1 MPPVAVIPGSTTYK
15 SQDTVLMSL
24 QHDTGR
30 WGTEYTW
37 QAESGGNILGLRVLR
52 NFGKHGNVEP
62 SVDEANAH
70 NEVSTPK
77 RVDEEEAME
86 GGLKGR
92 LSAGAEIYVSTEK
105 SAGGKWVDLSL
116 IQQYLTSLLS
126 ICRNPVHDTARFR
139 SCFVLKDTFLAATNN
154 MYRNIYSHN
163 RSPICGIRGKSF

>member
-1 MPPVAVIPGSTTYK
+1 
-15 SQDTVLMSL
+15 MSL

-92 LSAGAEIYVSTEK
+92 LSAGAELYVSTEK
-105 SAGGKWVDLSL
+105 SAGGKW
-116 IQQYLTSLLS
+116 
-126 ICRNPVHDTARFR
+126 
-139 SCFVLKDTFLAATNN
+139 
-154 MYRNIYSHN
+154 
-163 RSPICGIRGKSF
+163 G

>member
-1 MPPVAVIPGSTTYK
+1 
-15 SQDTVLMSL
+15 MSL

-52 NFGKHGNVEP
+52 NFGKHGNVES
-62 SVDEANAH
+62 SVDEVNAH

-105 SAGGKWVDLSL
+105 SAGGKW
-116 IQQYLTSLLS
+116 
-126 ICRNPVHDTARFR
+126 
-139 SCFVLKDTFLAATNN
+139 
-154 MYRNIYSHN
+154 
-163 RSPICGIRGKSF
+163 G